1 MSTSDLET
9 TLRQFFNDHR
19 RGSASS
25 IHASD
30 MVPTMAAFGIGILVG
45 AGVALLFAPAS
56 GEDLREELS
65 EQIGDLKSR
74 VTGSHE
80 SPAVGG
86 ADAGGVA

>member
-19 RGSASS
+19 RGSSS

-65 EQIGDLKSR
+65 EQFGDLKSR

-86 ADAGGVA
+86 PKVSGAV